1 MNPSTQ
7 HRVEQALLQAV
18 RQRRQQRRRLRTAL
32 ALSACGG
39 GVLLTL
45 WLRPPPAPVS
55 PPTPE
60 PPLPITRYQEIAT
73 NAGAYTAVST
83 TSPSALL
90 VVHTNDAAKPIDL
103 SERELFALLPD
114 ASIRITGDHQ
124 AELMLPR

>member
-1 MNPSTQ
+1 MNSSTQ

-32 ALSACGG
+32 ALSACGAV
-39 GVLLTL
+39 VLLAL

-55 PPTPE
+55 TPAPE
-60 PPLPITRYQEIAT
+60 PPPPSKRYHEIAT
-73 NAGAYTAVST
+73 NAGAYTAVTT
-83 TSPSALL
+83 TSPSTLL

-124 AELMLPR
+124 VELILPR